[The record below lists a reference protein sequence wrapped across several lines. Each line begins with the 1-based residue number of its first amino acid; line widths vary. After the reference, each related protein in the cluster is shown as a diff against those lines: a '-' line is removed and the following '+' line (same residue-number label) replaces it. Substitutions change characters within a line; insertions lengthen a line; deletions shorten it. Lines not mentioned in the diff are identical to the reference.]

1 MLAVLV
7 LLCLFGACAT
17 EPPAELSATNPAG
30 TAVAPAVE
38 AEPVSIVAPS
48 LAAGAYTVRDTFVC
62 EFAGRQ
68 RRISLS
74 RQELTL
80 KAFLCDRGAG
90 DDTFRPSQRIAVARS
105 GGETS
110 LTVYL
115 PAPGAYRVLA
125 AIAHAGGE
133 ESLMYEITATEG
145 IGDAEF
151 LFALLDPFLRAD
163 DAASLKGFANDMP
176 YAQGESMRSFVENGM
191 LRRGTPHW
199 RLIHSSATR
208 EGETLFLRAAALGKP
223 GILAFCLDSA
233 VDIDQADSSGMT
245 GLMRAA
251 RAGGAAAVRLLRERD
266 ADIALRSAEGLTALE
281 YARRA
286 GNAETV
292 AVLEDSRYAR
302 PLAEPGRFVGEWKGQ
317 ILDFFVGYSLEA
329 RLFLDGAVL
338 RGEAKLTANDD
349 LTVNGQP
356 VAPEALRYSVKL
368 FEKSGKILLKGLRVP
383 EDTVRIEES
392 LTLCGALGAAGR
404 IAGVRSEQQPYS
416 LFSLDKQDAPLAASP
431 SSADRGKKLSLTCAA
446 FPEYHYTCYIPTTY
460 VAGTP
465 APLVIFDNAGGK
477 ADPLMPA
484 AAEELGWI
492 SVGLAESSNTNVVN
506 LMAEKNEA
514 CCFAVLLDLKRRL
527 SIDSRRIYYAG
538 FSGGAFRSH
547 ARAIRFLDEPGRG
560 VLDIGMGFP
569 IAPQHGIPVFYIMG
583 EKDPSAKELIA
594 GFPELQAQHGNIVA
608 LRTHPGGHVWGV
620 PAALTEGMRWLAKK

>member
-1 MLAVLV
+1 MRALAGLV
-7 LLCLFGACAT
+7 LLCLFVACASKPST
-17 EPPAELSATNPAG
+17 KLSATQSAG
-30 TAVAPAVE
+30 TTAAQAVE

-48 LAAGAYTVRDTFVC
+48 LAGSAYTIRDTFSC
-62 EFAGRQ
+62 DFT
-68 RRISLS
+68 S
-74 RQELTL
+74 RQEFTL
-80 KAFLCDRGAG
+80 KAFLYDRGVG
-90 DDTFRPSQRIAVARS
+90 DDTFRPSQRIAVAVSAEKAR
-105 GGETS
+105 

-125 AIAHAGGE
+125 AITHAGGE
-133 ESLMYEITATEG
+133 ESLMYELTATEG
-145 IGDAEF
+145 MGDAEF

-163 DAASLKGFANDMP
+163 DSAGLTRFVNDMP
-176 YAQGESMRSFVENGM
+176 YARGESIRSFVENGM

-233 VDIDQADSSGMT
+233 VDIDQVDSSGMT

-251 RAGGAAAVRLLRERD
+251 RTGSSAAV
-266 ADIALRSAEGLTALE
+266 AALE
-281 YARRA
+281 
-286 GNAETV
+286 
-292 AVLEDSRYAR
+292 DPRYAR
-302 PLAEPGRFVGEWKGQ
+302 PLAEPGRFVGEWTGQ
-317 ILDFFVGYSLEA
+317 ILDFFIGYSVEA
-329 RLFLDGAVL
+329 RLFLDGAVP
-338 RGEAKLTANDD
+338 RGEATVTANDN
-349 LTVNGQP
+349 LTYDGQP
-356 VAPEALRYSVKL
+356 VPPEALRYSVKL
-368 FEKSGKILLKGLRVP
+368 FVKSGKILLRGLRVP
-383 EDTVRIEES
+383 EDTVRTTETLS
-392 LTLCGALGAAGR
+392 LCGTLGPAGR

-416 LFSLDKQDAPLAASP
+416 LFSLDKRDAPLAASP
-431 SSADRGKKLSLTCAA
+431 AIVEKGKKLSITCAA

-460 VAGTP
+460 VAATP

-477 ADPLMPA
+477 ADPLMSA
-484 AAEELGWI
+484 TAEELGWI
-492 SVGLAESSNTNVVN
+492 SVGLAESSNANVVN
-506 LMAEKNEA
+506 RMAEKNEA

-594 GFPELQAQHGNIVA
+594 EFPELQARHGNIVA

-620 PAALTEGMRWLAKK
+620 PAALTEAMRWLAKK